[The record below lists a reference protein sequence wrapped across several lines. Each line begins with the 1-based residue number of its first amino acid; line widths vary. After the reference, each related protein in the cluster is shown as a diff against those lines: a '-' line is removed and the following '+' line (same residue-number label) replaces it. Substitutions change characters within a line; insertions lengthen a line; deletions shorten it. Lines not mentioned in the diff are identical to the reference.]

1 MMAKDTKSEVSKELA
16 SQLLT
21 ALADQVKQATEK
33 PEPTSDQLCERLL
46 EQNMKPHAFR
56 KRLIAQRR
64 ALGKDDRCGG
74 TASGSATTVLK
85 PTRTTGKRR

>member
-1 MMAKDTKSEVSKELA
+1 MAKETKTEVSNEQA

-21 ALADQVKQATEK
+21 ALANQVKQATVK
-33 PEPTSDQLCERLL
+33 PEPTSDQLCEWLL

-64 ALGKDDRCGG
+64 ALGKDDNYGG

-85 PTRTTGKRR
+85 PVRTTRKRR